1 MQSNLNSDSI
11 MQIVT
16 QLAVFLE
23 NKPGTLSR
31 VCDALGEGG
40 INILAMATSDTVDY
54 TVVRMVVSDPR
65 RALFLFEERNV
76 LVVETEVLML
86 DADNRP
92 GGLAGVAAALADGE
106 VNIDYLYCA
115 TSPRTEHGIIVMRV
129 SDAQRA
135 LELLQER
142 AAVQQ

>member
-1 MQSNLNSDSI
+1 

-23 NKPGTLSR
+23 NKPGTLAR
-31 VCDALGEGG
+31 VCDALGEAG
-40 INILAMATSDTVDY
+40 INIHALTTSDTVDH

-76 LVVETEVLML
+76 LVVEREVVML

-92 GGLAGVAAALADGE
+92 GGLASVAAALSEGQ
-106 VNIDYLYCA
+106 VNIDHLYCA
-115 TSPRTEHGIIVMRV
+115 TSPRTKHGVIIMRV
-129 SDAQRA
+129 SDARRA
-135 LELLQER
+135 LELLQQKL
-142 AAVQQ
+142 AAKQDA

>member
-1 MQSNLNSDSI
+1 

-23 NKPGTLSR
+23 NKPGTLAR
-31 VCDALGEGG
+31 VCDALGEAE
-40 INILAMATSDTVDY
+40 INILAMTTSDTVDH

-92 GGLAGVAAALADGE
+92 GGLAAVAAALAAGK

-115 TSPRTEHGIIVMRV
+115 TSPRTKHGIIIMRV
-129 SDAQRA
+129 SDAHRA
-135 LELLQER
+135 LELLKEQT
-142 AAVQQ
+142 AAN